1 MKMSENI
8 IHKIRHYQNIPKNLL
23 YLIKSPEME
32 TVGTEL
38 YITILQVNTKI
49 IKFFAD

>member
-1 MKMSENI
+1 MSENTI
-8 IHKIRHYQNIPKNLL
+8 YKIRHNQNIPKNLL
-23 YLIKSPEME
+23 FEIKSPEME

-38 YITILQVNTKI
+38 YITILQVNKKI